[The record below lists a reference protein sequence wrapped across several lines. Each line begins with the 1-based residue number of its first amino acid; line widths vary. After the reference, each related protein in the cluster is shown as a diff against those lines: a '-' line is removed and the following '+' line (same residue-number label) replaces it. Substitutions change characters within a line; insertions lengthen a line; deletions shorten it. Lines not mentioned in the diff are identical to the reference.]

1 MRIGVPKETAAGEHR
16 VALVPEVVSKLKAKG
31 LDVVV
36 QSGAGEDALLTD
48 AAYIA
53 AGAEITPDAAKV
65 WGSDVVVTI
74 APPDPQAI
82 RGLGS
87 GSILIGFLAPLTS
100 PQTTRALAEAKA
112 TAFAMEAIPRISRA
126 QAMDALSS
134 QANVAG
140 YRAALL
146 GAEEMGR
153 FYPMLMTAAGT
164 IPPAKVLV
172 LGVGVAGLQA
182 LATAKRL
189 GARTTGYDVRPE
201 VAEQVESL
209 GAQWL
214 DLGIEASG
222 EGGYA
227 RELTEQER
235 AQQQQALTDA
245 IKGFDV
251 VITTALVP
259 GRPAPRL
266 VTAEAVEGMKPGS
279 VIVDLAGEAGGNC
292 ELTEPGQTTVKHDVK
307 IVSPLNLPAGMAE
320 HSSQL
325 FARNV
330 QALLDLFV
338 GEDGELQL
346 DFDDEIVKG
355 ACIMR
360 DGEIVNPGSESGSGG
375 LMILASTLTTNLAIL
390 VLAGFIGFVVI
401 SKVPNTL
408 HTPLMSGTNAI
419 HGIVLLGGLLVV
431 GASGNGTFNKVI
443 LVIAIAFGTINVVG
457 GFLVTDRMLEMFK
470 SKPKSAGRGRQGKA
484 SRERASA
491 GNVLPAGPE
500 LPGRP
505 LHRRLRAVHPGAARA
520 LGPDDRGTGQPHRG
534 RRHDDRSDRHAS
546 EPGRGQLGADRDR
559 RGARHRRRHPG
570 AHAR

>member
-16 VALVPEVVSKLKAKG
+16 VALVPEVVSKLQAKG
-31 LDVVV
+31 IEVLV
-36 QSGAGEDALLTD
+36 QAEAGADAMLTD
-48 AAYIA
+48 AAFRD
-53 AGAEITPDAAKV
+53 AGARIATDPAEV
-65 WGSDVVVTI
+65 WQSDVVVTI

-100 PQTTRALAEAKA
+100 PQTTRALADAHA

-134 QANVAG
+134 QSNVAG

-182 LATAKRL
+182 LATARRL

-201 VAEQVESL
+201 VAEQVQSL
-209 GAQWL
+209 GAMWL
-214 DLGIEASG
+214 DLGLEASG

-227 RELTEQER
+227 RELTDEER

-259 GRPAPRL
+259 GRPAPKL

-292 ELTEPGQTTVKHDVK
+292 ELTVPGETAIRHDVK
-307 IVSPLNLPAGMAE
+307 IVSPLNLPATMAE
-320 HSSQL
+320 HASQL

-330 QALLDLFV
+330 LALLELFV
-338 GEDGELQL
+338 GEDDRSKIGQL
-346 DFDDEIVKG
+346 SLDWDDEIVKG
-355 ACIMR
+355 ACVVR
-360 DGEIVNPGSESGSGG
+360 DGEIVNPGAKAAVDAASGG
-375 LMILASTLTTNLAIL
+375 
-390 VLAGFIGFVVI
+390 
-401 SKVPNTL
+401 
-408 HTPLMSGTNAI
+408 
-419 HGIVLLGGLLVV
+419 
-431 GASGNGTFNKVI
+431 
-443 LVIAIAFGTINVVG
+443 
-457 GFLVTDRMLEMFK
+457 
-470 SKPKSAGRGRQGKA
+470 A
-484 SRERASA
+484 SR
-491 GNVLPAGPE
+491 
-500 LPGRP
+500 
-505 LHRRLRAVHPGAARA
+505 
-520 LGPDDRGTGQPHRG
+520 
-534 RRHDDRSDRHAS
+534 
-546 EPGRGQLGADRDR
+546 
-559 RGARHRRRHPG
+559 
-570 AHAR
+570 

>member
-36 QSGAGEDALLTD
+36 QSGAGTDALLPD
-48 AAYIA
+48 GDFAA
-53 AGAEITPDAAKV
+53 AGARVTEDASEV
-65 WGSDVVVTI
+65 WSCEVVVTI
-74 APPDPQAI
+74 APPDGEAI

-87 GSILIGFLAPLTS
+87 GSILVGFLAPLSS
-100 PQTTRALAEAKA
+100 PQTTRALVDAKA

-126 QAMDALSS
+126 QSMDALSS
-134 QANVAG
+134 QSNVAG
-140 YRAALL
+140 YKAALL

-201 VAEQVESL
+201 VAEQVQSL

-214 DLGIEASG
+214 DLGLEASG

-227 RELTEQER
+227 RELTDEER
-235 AQQQQALTDA
+235 ARQQQALTDA

-259 GRPAPRL
+259 GRPAPEL

-279 VIVDLAGEAGGNC
+279 VIVDLAGETGGNC
-292 ELTEPGQTTVKHDVK
+292 ALTEPGKTVVRHDVK
-307 IVSPLNLPAGMAE
+307 IVSPLNLPASMAE

-338 GEDGELQL
+338 GEDGNLNL

-355 ACIMR
+355 ACVVR
-360 DGEIVNPGSESGSGG
+360 DGEIVNEGAKKAVEGAASAAGGVAQSSGMADSG
-375 LMILASTLTTNLAIL
+375 A
-390 VLAGFIGFVVI
+390 
-401 SKVPNTL
+401 
-408 HTPLMSGTNAI
+408 
-419 HGIVLLGGLLVV
+419 
-431 GASGNGTFNKVI
+431 GAS
-443 LVIAIAFGTINVVG
+443 
-457 GFLVTDRMLEMFK
+457 
-470 SKPKSAGRGRQGKA
+470 
-484 SRERASA
+484 
-491 GNVLPAGPE
+491 
-500 LPGRP
+500 
-505 LHRRLRAVHPGAARA
+505 
-520 LGPDDRGTGQPHRG
+520 
-534 RRHDDRSDRHAS
+534 
-546 EPGRGQLGADRDR
+546 
-559 RGARHRRRHPG
+559 
-570 AHAR
+570 